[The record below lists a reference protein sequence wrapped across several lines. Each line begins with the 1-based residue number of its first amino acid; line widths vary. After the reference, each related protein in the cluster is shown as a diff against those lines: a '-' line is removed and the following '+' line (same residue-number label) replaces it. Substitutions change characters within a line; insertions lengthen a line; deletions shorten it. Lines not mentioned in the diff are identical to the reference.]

1 MLKLKAL
8 TPRGCVKKKC
18 VIDYISG
25 GLQITAYT
33 VERKELDRDLWISCG
48 KLTGKTVQVMKFLE
62 MDVSDLL
69 PFGVYMFR
77 VCGVNA
83 QVWPPKSILFLVS
96 LWLVPYD
103 SLNLLG
109 LSLH

>member
-1 MLKLKAL
+1 MDPNTKSYHGVKAQSFNSSWL
-8 TPRGCVKKKC
+8 VKMKC

-96 LWLVPYD
+96 F
-103 SLNLLG
+103 
-109 LSLH
+109 

>member
-1 MLKLKAL
+1 MIL
-8 TPRGCVKKKC
+8 T
-18 VIDYISG
+18 ISG

-83 QVWPPKSILFLVS
+83 QVRPPNAILFVVS
-96 LWLVPYD
+96 FYEEWQMNDP
-103 SLNLLG
+103 
-109 LSLH
+109 

>member
-1 MLKLKAL
+1 MDPNTILATNCAGLVLKDYRQSRHVLL
-8 TPRGCVKKKC
+8 T
-18 VIDYISG
+18 ISG

-83 QVWPPKSILFLVS
+83 QVWPQTQFYSVSFL
-96 LWLVPYD
+96 
-103 SLNLLG
+103 
-109 LSLH
+109 